1 MERLSA
7 PVDLPDPMDRWTE
20 IRNRNV
26 IAEDDHI
33 LVLNKPPGISVVGER
48 HEADLMTLAGAAGE
62 WLMPVH
68 RIDKV
73 TSGVILLAKTI
84 EIHGSLTRQFNR
96 RTVDKAYLAITRSRG
111 LPERGVID
119 LPLAEGR
126 KNKVRVAAP
135 RESIVLDETTQRWS
149 VPRAKVLSQ
158 KRNYP
163 SLTAFAR
170 LWESERRSLLLLRP
184 VTGRRHQIRVHLAW
198 IGHPV
203 EGDPLFASDGH
214 PARTF
219 LHAWRLGFDAPWD
232 DDSRIQVEAPPDPG
246 FWKPLGRRAVDEVP
260 GPLLQR
266 AMDALPDLES
276 LETDPTDHSSTS
288 TSSSTKRPS
297 TRGAVEP

>member
-7 PVDLPDPMDRWTE
+7 FVELPDPMDRWTE

-26 IAEDDHI
+26 IAENDHI

-62 WLMPVH
+62 WLMPAH

-96 RTVDKAYLAITRSRG
+96 RRVDKAYLAITRSGG

-126 KNKVRVAAP
+126 KNRVRVAAP
-135 RESIVLDETTQRWS
+135 RESIVVDETTHRWS
-149 VPRAKVLSQ
+149 VPRSKVLRQ

-170 LWESERRSLLLLRP
+170 LWESEHRSLLLLRP

-198 IGHPV
+198 IGHPI
-203 EGDPLFASDGH
+203 EGDPLFAGDGH

-219 LHAWRLGFDAPWD
+219 LHAWRLGFDASWD
-232 DDSRIQVEAPPDPG
+232 DDSRIQVEAPPDPD
-246 FWKPLGRRAVDEVP
+246 FWKPLGRRAVDEMP
-260 GPLLQR
+260 GQLLQH
-266 AMDALPDLES
+266 AWDALHDLES
-276 LETDPTDHSSTS
+276 LEIDPTDHSSIRR
-288 TSSSTKRPS
+288 KQKPS
-297 TRGAVEP
+297 R